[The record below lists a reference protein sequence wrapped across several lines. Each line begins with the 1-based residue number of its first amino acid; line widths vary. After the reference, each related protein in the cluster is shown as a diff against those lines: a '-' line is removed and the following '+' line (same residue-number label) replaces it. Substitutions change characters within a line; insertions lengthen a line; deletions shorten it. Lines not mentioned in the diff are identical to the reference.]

1 MIWEE
6 ALALG
11 APPSISREP
20 FGAMPDGTAV
30 EKVTLGN
37 GSVRLSFIT
46 LGGAITSVLA
56 PDREGVRENV
66 VVGYDALEPY
76 VETSGYVGALVGRYA
91 NRIAGG
97 RMTIDGKQ
105 YSLST
110 NEGHN
115 HLHGGHRGFSSAVWD
130 VQPFVEGSDVGATL
144 KHRSPAGDEGYPG
157 TVDVAVTYR
166 LTDGSDVM
174 IEYLATTDAPT
185 AINLTQH
192 SYWNLASAASD
203 GDALGHELMLN
214 ASRFIPVDAELIPTG
229 EIRGVRGTPFDFT
242 WPKPVGARLDADDE
256 QLRRRHCYDHNYVLD
271 REGVPEGGL
280 SLAARL
286 HEPRSGRV
294 LEIHTTEPGV
304 QFYSGRA
311 LGGFER
317 GASGGERRYERR
329 GGLAL
334 ETQHF
339 PDSPNQLHF
348 PSTILRPGQ
357 VYSSR
362 TVYRLL
368 VRSY

>member
-11 APPSISREP
+11 SPPSISREA

-37 GSVRLSFIT
+37 GGVRLSFIT
-46 LGGAITSVLA
+46 LGGAIVSVLA
-56 PDREGVRENV
+56 PDREGVLENV

-76 VETSGYVGALVGRYA
+76 VENAGYVGALVGRYA

-97 RMTIDGKQ
+97 RMTIDGRE

-110 NEGHN
+110 NEGRN
-115 HLHGGHRGFSSAVWD
+115 HLHGGYRGFSSAVWE
-130 VQPFVEGSDVGATL
+130 VEPFVEGADIGATL
-144 KHRSPAGDEGYPG
+144 KHGSSAGDEGYPG
-157 TVDVAVTYR
+157 AVAVSVTYR
-166 LTDGSDVM
+166 LTAGSDVM
-174 IEYLATTDAPT
+174 VEYLATTDAPT
-185 AINLTQH
+185 AINMTQH
-192 SYWNLASAASD
+192 SYWNLAGASSD
-203 GDALGHELMLN
+203 GDTLGHELALN
-214 ASRFIPVDAELIPTG
+214 ASGFTPVDAELIPTG
-229 EIRGVRGTPFDFT
+229 EIRSVRGTPFDFIR
-242 WPKPVGARLDADDE
+242 PKLVGAGLDAKDE
-256 QLRRRHCYDHNYVLD
+256 QLRLRNCYDHNYVLD
-271 REGVPEGGL
+271 REGIQEGGL

-317 GASGGERRYERR
+317 GGSGRRYERR

-339 PDSPNQLHF
+339 PDSPNQPHF
-348 PSTILRPGQ
+348 PSTILRPGE

-362 TVYRLL
+362 TVYRFL
-368 VRSY
+368 VQSPR